1 MTTRTVESW
10 KELLPLIRDAVD
22 GLNKRGILKASI
34 ERAYS
39 DVSINISISR
49 PNNVKRPAACDG
61 RSGKS
66 TLEKIL
72 SKQPSTKESWLEM
85 WVLQVNGY
93 ERSPSV
99 TLSGSYNDIDGGYDI
114 HEDDLEMDFR
124 GYANGKNYPEFAS
137 LVLDFLE
144 SAKAREVSREVIE
157 QSRVRVDAKF
167 ADREHGK
174 DFDIEIR

>member
-1 MTTRTVESW
+1 MTTRNVESW
-10 KELLPLIRDAVD
+10 KELLPLIRGAVAA
-22 GLNKRGILKASI
+22 LNKRGILKASI
-34 ERAYS
+34 EAYS
-39 DVSINISISR
+39 EESINIRISR

-61 RSGKS
+61 QPGKT

-72 SKQPSTKESWLEM
+72 SQQPNTKDAWLEM
-85 WVLQVNGY
+85 WVLQVNGH

-124 GYANGKNYPEFAS
+124 GYANGKNYPEFAN
-137 LVLDFLE
+137 LVLEFLG
-144 SAKAREVSREVIE
+144 SVKAREVSREVIE